1 MSRLSR
7 LLSIACLGAAAA
19 AAAFS
24 AEVNPVRSVPH
35 AARESM
41 ETGRIIVKLKERT
54 QALSVAKP
62 SETERVRAA
71 AVLGARTHIALA
83 DGRTLGPHTQVLT
96 ARGWTSSALATRIA
110 QEPDVEWAVVDQR
123 RYPLFVPNDPLFPN
137 GLTNTT
143 PVVGQ
148 WYLRVPNAADNP
160 GVVSSIDA
168 ETAWDITGGTRG
180 VVIADLDSGITQNT
194 DLSGAMLPNTS
205 GASWPP
211 YGYDFVGYGETGS
224 NAAAGVATANDG
236 NAQDSDPSDPGDW
249 ISTTDQQQSY
259 FPADQCPVSDSS
271 WHGTQTAGI
280 MSAQI
285 NNGTG
290 MAGIAP
296 GVLLLPVRVLGK
308 CGGYDSDIVAGMK
321 WAAGVDLGD
330 SSIPRNVHP
339 ARVLNMSLGGSG
351 ACAQPYIDTFAAL
364 KAMDVVTVVA
374 AGNDEGLPLS
384 APGNCDGAT
393 AVVGL
398 RQAGDKVGF
407 SDIGP
412 EAAIAAPAGNCVNT
426 AGDCL
431 YPILTSS
438 NTGTTSPGAQDFT
451 TGGADASLGTSFAAP
466 MVSATA
472 ALMLSVAPDL
482 HRTDIIQMI
491 QSTATAFPTSGG
503 SAGTV
508 ACVAPSQ
515 GQTQDECYCTT
526 TTCGAGMLNTHA
538 AVSAAAQR
546 ATTKAII
553 TFAFPVTQI
562 GGSITLAGDASTAV
576 AGQTITGYQWS
587 LAATPSTI
595 VTLNGTTG
603 PSITATGVAAGA
615 VTVQLTITDSAGGSA
630 TTTQVINV
638 TTPASQG
645 GGGGGGGGAANPL
658 WLLALACGALLLA
671 PRRLRR

>member
-19 AAAFS
+19 AYA
-24 AEVNPVRSVPH
+24 AEVNPVRTVPH

-41 ETGRIIVKLKERT
+41 ESGRIIVKLKDRT
-54 QALSVAKP
+54 QALSAAKP

-71 AVLGARTHIALA
+71 GVLGQRTHIALA
-83 DGRTLGPHTQVLT
+83 DGRTLGPRTQVLT

-123 RYPLFVPNDPLFPN
+123 RYPLLVPNDPLFPN
-137 GLTNTT
+137 GLTFTT

-168 ETAWDITGGTRG
+168 ESAWDITLGTRA
-180 VVIADLDSGITQNT
+180 VVIADLDSGITQNSDVT
-194 DLSGAMLPNTS
+194 GAMLPNLS
-205 GASWPP
+205 GTSWPP
-211 YGYDFVGYGETGS
+211 YGYDFVGYAETGS

-236 NAQDSDPSDPGDW
+236 NAADSDPSDPGDW
-249 ISTTDQQQSY
+249 ISSADQQQSY
-259 FPADQCPVSDSS
+259 FPPDQCPISDSS

-285 NNGTG
+285 NNGAG

-330 SSIPRNVHP
+330 SSIPPNIHP
-339 ARVLNMSLGGSG
+339 ARVINMSLGGGG
-351 ACAQPYIDTFAAL
+351 ACGQPYIDAFTAL
-364 KAMDVVTVVA
+364 VAKDVVTVVA
-374 AGNDEGLPLS
+374 AGNDEGKPLS
-384 APGNCDGAT
+384 APADCAGAT

-398 RQAGDKVGF
+398 RHAGDKVGF

-412 EAAIAAPAGNCVNT
+412 EAAIAAPAGNCVNLS
-426 AGDCL
+426 GDCL

-438 NTGTTSPGAQDFT
+438 NTGTTTPAAQDFT

-472 ALMLSVAPDL
+472 ALMLSAAPDL
-482 HRTDIIQMI
+482 HRADIISML
-491 QSTATAFPTSGG
+491 QSTSTPFPTSGG
-503 SAGTV
+503 TPGTV
-508 ACVAPSQ
+508 ACVAPDANQ
-515 GQTQDECYCTT
+515 PQDECYCTT
-526 TTCGAGMLNTHA
+526 TTCGAGMLNAHA
-538 AVSAAAQR
+538 AVSAAALLS
-546 ATTKAII
+546 TTKAII
-553 TFAFPVTQI
+553 TYAFATTPI
-562 GGSITLAGDASTAV
+562 GGTITLNGNASTAV
-576 AGQTITGYQWS
+576 PGQTITNYQWS
-587 LAATPSTI
+587 LAQTPSTV

-603 PSITATGVAAGA
+603 PSVVATAVAAGA
-615 VTVQLTITDSAGGSA
+615 VTVQLTVTDSAGGSA
-630 TTTQVINV
+630 STQQVVNV
-638 TTPASQG
+638 TTPAGG

-658 WLLALACGALLLA
+658 WLLALAGGALLLA
-671 PRRLRR
+671 PRRRRR